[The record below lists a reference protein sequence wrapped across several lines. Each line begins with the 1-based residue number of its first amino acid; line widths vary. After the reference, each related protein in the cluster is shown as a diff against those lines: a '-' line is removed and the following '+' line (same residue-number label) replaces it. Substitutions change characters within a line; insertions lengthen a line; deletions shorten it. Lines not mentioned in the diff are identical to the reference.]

1 MKIIQDQINEKSIT
15 LIIKGGKISAKILA
29 KAIQLLFEKHKNDKI
44 KRSTPKIK
52 HGKQRV
58 KDIVRQGV
66 GVTNVEITDANIK
79 SFKPIARKYG
89 VDYALKK
96 DTTEDPP
103 KWIVFFKS
111 RDADALMSA
120 FKEFTAKNVK
130 RNKKAEKPSLLENL
144 KKMKEVSAELATDK
158 VKNKDRGIER

>member
-1 MKIIQDQINEKSIT
+1 MIIQDQINEKSIT

-29 KAIQLLFEKHKNDKI
+29 KAMKLVLEQQKKNKI
-44 KRSTPKIK
+44 KRKTPKIK
-52 HGKQRV
+52 RGKQRV
-58 KDIVRQGV
+58 KDIIRQNV
-66 GVTNVEITDANIK
+66 GVSNVEITDANIK

-89 VDYALKK
+89 IDYALKK
-96 DTTEDPP
+96 DNSEEPP

-111 RDADALMSA
+111 RDAEALTAA

-130 RNKKAEKPSLLENL
+130 RNKRAEKPSLLDNL
-144 KKMKEVSAELATDK
+144 KKMKALAVELANDK